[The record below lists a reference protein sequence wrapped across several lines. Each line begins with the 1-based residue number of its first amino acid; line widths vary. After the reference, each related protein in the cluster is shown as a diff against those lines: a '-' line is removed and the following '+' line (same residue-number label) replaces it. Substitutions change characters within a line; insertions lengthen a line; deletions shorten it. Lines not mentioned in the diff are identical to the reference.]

1 VASVRETLLNLTSRL
16 GLVDIFSAA
25 DRNAA
30 NLTSAQSKQV
40 VGTLLFFAG
49 TLLRYYQK

>member
-25 DRNAA
+25 DRNAWVLKGLSHEVVRKS
-30 NLTSAQSKQV
+30 NLFKFA
-40 VGTLLFFAG
+40 LLK
-49 TLLRYYQK
+49 L